1 MASVIKQSVLQ
12 AYRQAE
18 YTIYSTPPCVLKIGQ
33 ASTCL
38 LEIYTQYGVDCAAFM
53 TAFNPFGRQF
63 PLAENA
69 GFQERLLDQ
78 LQRCG
83 KPVLHAGGIDP
94 DHVWPVEDSVLVPG
108 LGLAQACELG
118 REYDQNAIVWCGP
131 DAVPQL
137 VLLR

>member
-1 MASVIKQSVLQ
+1 
-12 AYRQAE
+12 
-18 YTIYSTPPCVLKIGQ
+18 
-33 ASTCL
+33 
-38 LEIYTQYGVDCAAFM
+38 M
-53 TAFNPFGRQF
+53 TAFNPLGRQF
-63 PLAENA
+63 SLAENA

-83 KPVLHAGGIDP
+83 KSVLHAGGIDP

-108 LGLAQACELG
+108 LGLGQASELG

-131 DAVPQL
+131 DAVAQL